1 MKKSKLFKKS
11 LPKKR
16 QKKSRIRRSGNKKTS
31 SNSSNNINP
40 IINEKT
46 QDQRISNSN
55 QCFISNPNVPND
67 FSLNKEEEINK
78 NFSCFEV
85 IDNENSN
92 NFINFNGDDPSNIPD
107 LINIDVN
114 DSLFEKEKIL

>member
-16 QKKSRIRRSGNKKTS
+16 QKKSRIRRSSNKKTS
-31 SNSSNNINP
+31 SNNINA

-46 QDQRISNSN
+46 QEQRISNSS

>member
-31 SNSSNNINP
+31 SNNINP
-40 IINEKT
+40 INNEKT

-107 LINIDVN
+107 LIDIDVN

>member
-31 SNSSNNINP
+31 PNNINP

-46 QDQRISNSN
+46 QEQRISNSN
-55 QCFISNPNVPND
+55 QCFISNPNVPN
-67 FSLNKEEEINK
+67 KEEKINK

-107 LINIDVN
+107 STNIDVN

>member
-31 SNSSNNINP
+31 SNNINP

-46 QDQRISNSN
+46 QEQRISNSN

-67 FSLNKEEEINK
+67 FHLNEEEDINK
-78 NFSCFEV
+78 NFSYLEV
-85 IDNENSN
+85 IDNEKGN
-92 NFINFNGDDPSNIPD
+92 NFINFNGDDPSNIPA

-114 DSLFEKEKIL
+114 DSLFENEKIQ

>member
-1 MKKSKLFKKS
+1 MKKSKFFKKS

-16 QKKSRIRRSGNKKTS
+16 QKKSRIRRSGNKKT
-31 SNSSNNINP
+31 SSNNINP

-55 QCFISNPNVPND
+55 QCFISNPNVQND
-67 FSLNKEEEINK
+67 FSLN
-78 NFSCFEV
+78 EV

>member
-31 SNSSNNINP
+31 PNNINP

-67 FSLNKEEEINK
+67 FSLN
-78 NFSCFEV
+78 EV